1 MRTNNNKISVLG
13 MILLIILVIVILGL
27 GFYVL
32 NLFCECISQET
43 VDNLINR
50 YL

>member
-43 VDNLINR
+43 VDSLINR